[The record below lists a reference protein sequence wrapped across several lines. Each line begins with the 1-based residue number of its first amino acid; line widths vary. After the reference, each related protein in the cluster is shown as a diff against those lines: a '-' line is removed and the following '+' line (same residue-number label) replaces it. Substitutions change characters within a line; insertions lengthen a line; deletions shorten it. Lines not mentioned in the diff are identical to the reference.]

1 MNGMKRLAVVTTHP
15 VQYHVPWLI
24 RLAERGVELKVFY
37 TWEQARN
44 GNVYDPGFGRKIQWD
59 IPMLQGYDYLF
70 VKNIAPRPGT
80 HHFLGIINPGLIK
93 AIESWNPDCLLVF
106 GWNFTSHLQVLR
118 HFHKKIPILFRG
130 DSVLLHEEK
139 GIRKWARRLFL
150 TWVYRH
156 IDYALYVGTHNKS
169 YFIKHGLRPSQLI
182 YSPQAIDVD
191 RFSGS
196 GKNGSY
202 EVGNWK
208 KELGIPAGHITVL
221 YAGKMTKVKNPSFV
235 IDLAGACR
243 DLPLTF
249 VLVGNGH
256 LKADLQKKCKGNPRV
271 IFLDF
276 QNQSMM
282 PLVYR
287 LGDILI
293 MPSIKETWG
302 LAISEAMACGRPVMA
317 SEKVGCA
324 VDLVVENETGMT
336 FGVGDVDKCA
346 RFLKSICADRGH
358 LAEMGANSSTL
369 IQSFAFTHIVDSI
382 TDVLAS
388 FD

>member
-15 VQYHVPWLI
+15 VQYHVPWLV

-37 TWEQARN
+37 TWEQARD

-59 IPMLQGYDYLF
+59 IPLLQGYNYEF
-70 VKNIAPRPGT
+70 VKNIALRPGT
-80 HHFLGIINPGLIK
+80 HHFLGIINPGLNA

-106 GWNFTSHLQVLR
+106 GWNFTSHLRVLR
-118 HFHKKIPILFRG
+118 YFHKKVPILFRG
-130 DSVLLHEEK
+130 DSVLLHEGK
-139 GIRKWARRLFL
+139 GMRKWARRLFL

-156 IDYALYVGTHNKS
+156 VDYALYVGTHNKS
-169 YFIKHGLRPSQLI
+169 YFLRHGLRHSQLV

-196 GKNGSY
+196 ENKGCRD
-202 EVGNWK
+202 VTNWK
-208 KELGIPAGHITVL
+208 EELGVPADHVTVL

-235 IDLAGACR
+235 IELADACR

-249 VLVGNGH
+249 IMVGNGQ
-256 LKADLQKKCKGNPRV
+256 LKADLQQKCKGNPQV

-302 LAISEAMACGRPVMA
+302 LAVSEAMASGRPVMA
-317 SEKVGCA
+317 SEAVGCA
-324 VDLVVENETGMT
+324 VDLVVEDETGIT
-336 FGVGDVDKCA
+336 FGVDDIDKCV
-346 RFLKSICADRGH
+346 RFLKGICADRGR
-358 LAEMGANSSTL
+358 LGKMGLNSAVL
-369 IQSFAFTHIVDSI
+369 IQSFAFRHIVDSI